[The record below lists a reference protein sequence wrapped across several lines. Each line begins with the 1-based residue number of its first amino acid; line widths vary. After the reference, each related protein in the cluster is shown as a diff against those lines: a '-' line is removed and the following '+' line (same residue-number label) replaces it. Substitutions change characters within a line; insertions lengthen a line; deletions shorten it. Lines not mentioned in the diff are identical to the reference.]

1 MPSMP
6 SLPSLPSLSFDELTS
21 TLNAWKSNLAALS
34 TTLSRFQS
42 EFTLG
47 PESLYQRIIA
57 QRNNAEIHPETQW
70 DAEVR
75 LGTDLSHQERAFLR
89 NRREWMRTKF
99 AKLVSLHHELYNL
112 LRQAVPDDR
121 LFENSALDGCGRVRS
136 RFEGFTSHLLRSE
149 RRWLSV
155 T

>member
-1 MPSMP
+1 MFGLCVQSSLLKSLTSLSLPSTPSLPSMPSMP
-6 SLPSLPSLSFDELTS
+6 SLPSLPSLSFDELTA
-21 TLNAWKSNLAALS
+21 TLNSWKSNLSALS

-57 QRNNAEIHPETQW
+57 QRKNAEIHPETQW

-99 AKLVSLHHELYNL
+99 AKLVSSHDSSS
-112 LRQAVPDDR
+112 R
-121 LFENSALDGCGRVRS
+121 SALFHC
-136 RFEGFTSHLLRSE
+136 
-149 RRWLSV
+149 
-155 T
+155 